1 MNIEKIVLNEERHV
15 TLTAYLQGV
24 GGEFRNIA
32 RRPAML
38 ILPGG
43 AYRMCSEREAD
54 PIAFPYLEAGFQAFI
69 LRYSVREN
77 ATWPN
82 PLNDYEQ
89 AITLIRERAEEWGI
103 APDKIA
109 VIGFSA
115 GGHLACAAA
124 TMSVNRPN
132 AAILGYALC
141 GNDVKHFFPEAPGT
155 IESVDE
161 KTCPC
166 FLFHTCNDNVVS
178 VHNALDFASALS
190 RAKVPYECHIYSF
203 GPHGISVGDATV
215 LTNYYAADPIVT
227 DRAKHWVP
235 DSIGF
240 LREIFGDFG
249 VDGFTKPRI

>member
-1 MNIEKIVLNEERHV
+1 MNIEKIVLNEERRV

-24 GGEFRNIA
+24 GGEFRNIV

-43 AYRMCSEREAD
+43 GYRMCSEREAD
-54 PIAFPYLEAGFQAFI
+54 PIAFPYLEAGFQTFI
-69 LRYSVREN
+69 LRYSVKEN
-77 ATWPN
+77 AVWPN

-89 AITLIRERAEEWGI
+89 AITLIRERAEEWGVV
-103 APDKIA
+103 PDKIA

-141 GNDVKHFFPEAPGT
+141 GEDVKRYFPEAPGT

-166 FLFHTCNDNVVS
+166 FLFHTRNDNVVPVS
-178 VHNALDFASALS
+178 NTLDFASALT
-190 RAKVPYECHIYSF
+190 RAGVPYECHVYSF
-203 GPHGISVGDATV
+203 GPHGFSVGDATV
-215 LTNYYAADPIVT
+215 LTGFRVNDPRIT
-227 DRAKHWVP
+227 ERARDWVG

-240 LREIFGDFG
+240 LREVFGDFDD
-249 VDGFTKPRI
+249 DGFTKPLI

>member
-1 MNIEKIVLNEERHV
+1 MKIEAIVLNEERNV

-24 GGEFRNIA
+24 GGEFRNAA

-43 AYRMCSEREAD
+43 GYRFCSQREAD
-54 PIAFPYLEAGFQAFI
+54 PIAFPYLEAGFQTFI
-69 LRYSVREN
+69 LRYSIKEHAV
-77 ATWPN
+77 WPN
-82 PLNDYEQ
+82 PLSDYEQ
-89 AITLIRERAEEWGI
+89 AVSLIRERAEEWGV
-103 APDKIA
+103 APDRIA

-132 AAILGYALC
+132 AAVLGYALC
-141 GNDVKHFFPEAPGT
+141 GEDVKHYFPDAPST
-155 IESVDE
+155 IGSVDE

-166 FLFHTCNDNVVS
+166 FLFHTRNDNVVS
-178 VHNALDFASALS
+178 VHNTLDFASALT

-203 GPHGISVGDATV
+203 GPHGFSVGDATV
-215 LTNYYAADPIVT
+215 MGNYYAADPAIT
-227 DRAKHWVP
+227 RRAADWVG

-240 LREIFGDFG
+240 LREVFGDFG
-249 VDGFTKPRI
+249 IDGFTKPQI